1 MPILMSITSIGRW
14 AHYEVCLGPISL
26 CWSYHDALLFTMLST
41 TWDIWDHMFQF
52 KVAQLF
58 FWTCTDLQSHNFIW
72 CSNNL
77 SWDYMHAYT
86 HTYIHTYI
94 YTCVFIHF
102 LDLYTCVIYIYIC
115 VCKYICIYLFI
126 YLHTYWFIYIYI
138 CIYIY
143 IDLLIYIFWSAHIF
157 TYIQIDNFYFFRYA
171 PHILC
176 FLHTYIHTYI
186 H

>member
-1 MPILMSITSIGRW
+1 MSILMSITGIGRW
-14 AHYEVCLGPISL
+14 AHYEVCLGLISL

-58 FWTCTDLQSHNFIW
+58 FWICTDLQSHNFIW

-86 HTYIHTYI
+86 HIHTYI
-94 YTCVFIHF
+94 HAYIH
-102 LDLYTCVIYIYIC
+102 IYIL
-115 VCKYICIYLFI
+115 CKYIFW
-126 YLHTYWFIYIYI
+126 HTYWFIYFYMYIYTLICWHTYFDLHILRIDLYMFICI

-143 IDLLIYIFWSAHIF
+143 TLICWYTYFDLHIF
-157 TYIQIDNFYFFRYA
+157 TYTYRLIILISFDMHHIFCVFY
-171 PHILC
+171 I
-176 FLHTYIHTYI
+176 
-186 H
+186 